1 MTSTE
6 SIELKDRT
14 SHESFQPSKVKLC
27 GDGEEFIIIGNKKY
41 YRHEL
46 MTAFGGTLNPD
57 RYAPYPVHQF
67 GNAAALGLAAFGL
80 TTLVLGLY
88 YTGAMGIA
96 VPNVVVGL
104 ALFDAGI
111 MDFLTGI
118 WELIIGNT
126 FAGTV
131 LTSYGSFW
139 LAFSTL
145 FIESFGIIDAYADEP
160 EQLANA
166 TGLFLIGWFIFTMLM
181 TLMAVKSTVMFLSLF
196 IGLDFTFLLLAIAN
210 FTGNA
215 AVSKA
220 GGVFAIIAAVS
231 GWWCA
236 FAGTANKQN
245 SYFTANPIQLPVF
258 GSNK

>member
-6 SIELKDRT
+6 SIELKGRT
-14 SHESFQPSKVKLC
+14 SHESYQPNKVSVC
-27 GDGEEFIIIGNKKY
+27 GDGDEFIIIGDKKF

-57 RYAPYPVHQF
+57 RYAAYPVHEF

-80 TTLVLGLY
+80 TTFVLGLY
-88 YTGAMGIA
+88 YTGAMGIEI
-96 VPNVVVGL
+96 PNVVVGL
-104 ALFDAGI
+104 ALFYAGT

-118 WELIIGNT
+118 WELVIGNT

-139 LAFSTL
+139 FAFATL
-145 FIESFGIIDAYADEP
+145 YIEAFGIAAAYKDEP
-160 EQLANA
+160 EQFANGV
-166 TGLFLIGWFIFTMLM
+166 GLFLIGWFIFTMLM

-196 IGLDFTFLLLAIAN
+196 VGLDFTFLLLAIAN
-210 FTGNA
+210 FTGNT
-215 AVSKA
+215 AVTKA

-236 FAGTANKQN
+236 FAGTANKHN
-245 SYFTANPIQLPVF
+245 SYFTANPITLPVF
-258 GSNK
+258 GKNN

>member
-1 MTSTE
+1 MSPSE
-6 SIELKDRT
+6 SIELKARD
-14 SHESFQPSKVKLC
+14 SHESFQPSKVTFC
-27 GDGEEFIIIGNKKY
+27 GDGEQFIIIGDKKF

-80 TTLVLGLY
+80 TTFVLGLY
-88 YTGAMGIA
+88 YSGAMGIKI
-96 VPNVVVGL
+96 PTVVVGL
-104 ALFDAGI
+104 AVFYAGT
-111 MDFLTGI
+111 MDFVTGI
-118 WELIIGNT
+118 WELVIGNT

-145 FIESFGIIDAYADEP
+145 FIEAFGVTKAYADDP
-160 EQLANA
+160 DQLANA
-166 TGLFLIGWFIFTMLM
+166 TGLFLIGWFIFTLIM
-181 TLMAVKSTVMFLSLF
+181 TLMAVKSTVMFLGLF
-196 IGLDFTFLLLAIAN
+196 LGLDFTFLLLAIAN
-210 FTGNA
+210 FTGNT
-215 AVSKA
+215 AVTKA
-220 GGVFAIIAAVS
+220 GGIFAILAAFC

-245 SYFTANPIQLPVF
+245 SYFTANPIPLPVF
-258 GSNK
+258 GSSS

>member
-6 SIELKDRT
+6 SIELKART
-14 SHESFQPSKVKLC
+14 SHESHPNKVTVC
-27 GDGEEFIIIGNKKY
+27 GDGEEFIIIGDKKY

-46 MTAFGGTLNPD
+46 MTAFGGTLNPGLS
-57 RYAPYPVHQF
+57 PYPVHQF

-80 TTLVLGLY
+80 TTFVLGLY

-96 VPNVVVGL
+96 IPNVVVGL
-104 ALFDAGI
+104 ALFYAGT

-145 FIESFGIIDAYADEP
+145 YIEAFGIAEAYADEP

-166 TGLFLIGWFIFTMLM
+166 TGLFLIGWFIFTMIM

-196 IGLDFTFLLLAIAN
+196 VGLDFTFLLLAIAN

-215 AVSKA
+215 AVTKA

-258 GSNK
+258 GSKK